1 VLFNSLPFL
10 ILVCVTLLLYYRPAA
25 ARFQVLILIMAS
37 AFFYGYSQPVLL
49 LLLWFSASVNAI
61 CSYAVAHISQNTYRR
76 TVAAAGVV
84 FNLCVLASFK
94 YSGLLFSGFVADGDA
109 SSLFT
114 VLVAL
119 PLPIGISF
127 YTFQG
132 ISLVVDVFTGKS
144 EKALIT
150 QKSFARHYAN
160 TLFFIM
166 FFPQLIAGPIVKAQ
180 DFLPQIK
187 PKLFAEID
195 LYFVFKTLTMGYFLK
210 SVIADNLKDQTFW
223 IAAPYFTYQS
233 SLTLLSMIVGYSM
246 QIFADFAGYSL
257 IAIGV
262 AALFGYRLPTNFN
275 FPYISRSIT
284 EFWRRW
290 HISLSSWLKEYLYI
304 GLLGGNRKGRMRT
317 YLNLIAVM
325 FLGGL
330 WHGAALSY
338 GVWGLW
344 HGIGLAIERFLNG
357 RKESSRSSERS
368 GVVLVWFKSILQMTW
383 VFAFVTF
390 GWLFFKLNNFADV
403 VAYLSAIGANTQLD
417 HNKIVLF
424 NIAVFSLPVVLYHLA
439 YLAIGQS
446 RVFQGCFRSVEP
458 YLYALL
464 LVAVL
469 TNGGIP
475 GEFVYFQ
482 F

>member
-1 VLFNSLPFL
+1 MLFNSLPFV
-10 ILVCVTLLLYYRPAA
+10 ILLLFTALLYYRPVL
-25 ARFQVLILIMAS
+25 RQFQVLILILSS
-37 AFFYGYSQPVLL
+37 AFFYSYAQPILL
-49 LLLWFSASVNAI
+49 LLLLFSASTNAI
-61 CSYAVAHISQNTYRR
+61 CSYAINYAENSSQRKAIA
-76 TVAAAGVV
+76 VFGVV
-84 FNLCVLASFK
+84 FNLGILAVFK
-94 YSGLLFSGFVADGDA
+94 YSNLLFSGLVTESVGGL
-109 SSLFT
+109 SE

-132 ISLVVDVFTGKS
+132 ISLVVDVFTDNGRKGVMV
-144 EKALIT
+144 EK
-150 QKSFARHYAN
+150 KFSKHYAN
-160 TLFFIM
+160 TVFFIM
-166 FFPQLIAGPIVKAQ
+166 FFPQLIAGPIVKAHN
-180 DFLPQIK
+180 FLPQIK
-187 PKLFAEID
+187 QKFFSHID
-195 LYFVFKTLTMGYFLK
+195 LYFVFKALTMGYFLK

-223 IAAPYFTYQS
+223 ISAPYFTDQS
-233 SLTLLSMIVGYSM
+233 SVTLLTMVVGYSF

-262 AALFGYRLPTNFN
+262 AAFFGYRLPINFN

-304 GLLGGNRKGRMRT
+304 GLLGGNRINKTRT
-317 YLNLIAVM
+317 YINLITVM

-344 HGIGLAIERFLNG
+344 HGVGLALERLFD
-357 RKESSRSSERS
+357 RSYKKSFTRYTLFAP
-368 GVVLVWFKSILQMTW
+368 VVDFFKIIW
-383 VFAFVTF
+383 VFSFVTF
-390 GWLFFKLNNFADV
+390 GWLFFKLNDFNDV
-403 VAYLSAIGANTQLD
+403 VAYLSAIRENGDLSHKKT
-417 HNKIVLF
+417 VVF
-424 NIAVFSLPVVLYHLA
+424 YIALYSFPIVLYHMA
-439 YLAIGQS
+439 YLTKTYSTRGRQILE
-446 RVFQGCFRSVEP
+446 RIEP
-458 YLYALL
+458 YLYAVLFA
-464 LVAVL
+464 LVI